1 MFVISS
7 HGMRTA
13 AIVLALLGA
22 TPSPQDPGP
31 RWPQFRGP
39 GARGVAETAT
49 FPDRWSATENVEW
62 KAELPGRGWSS
73 PIVWGNRI
81 FLTTVVSQAELEAPK
96 KGLYF
101 GGDRPQPPRAA
112 QEWWASCLDLASG
125 KTLWK
130 QKVHEGESKGSIHI
144 KNSFASETPV
154 TDGER
159 VYFYFGN
166 LGLFV
171 FDLEGKEV
179 WTKKFEAQRTRN
191 GWGPAAS
198 PVLHGDRIYL
208 VNDNEEK
215 SWLLALEKRT
225 GKEIWRVERDEKSNW
240 ATPYVWENS
249 RRAEIITPGTGK
261 VRAYDLDGKLLWWL
275 SGMSG
280 ITIATPFAEG
290 DLLYVTSGYVG
301 SPLRPIYAIKPGGEG
316 DLSLAKDATSGAS
329 IAWCDWRAAP
339 YNPSTLLYQG
349 RLTVLLDR
357 GALSAYDAKTGKP
370 LFEREKIPDGRGF
383 SASPWAAQGKIYAL
397 NEDGVTFVF
406 KAGDTFELLHS
417 NRLADDDMGMAT
429 PAIAGDRLVLRTSAR
444 IYCIRAAAK

>member
-1 MFVISS
+1 MHFRIC
-7 HGMRTA
+7 A
-13 AIVLALLGA
+13 LVLAFLGA
-22 TPSPQDPGP
+22 AARPQEPEP

-39 GARGVAETAT
+39 GSRGVAEAAT

-73 PIVWGNRI
+73 PIAWGQRI
-81 FLTTVVSQAELEAPK
+81 FLTTVVSRGELEAPK

-101 GGDRPQPPRAA
+101 GGDRAQPPKAE
-112 QEWWASCLDLASG
+112 QEWWAVCLDLATG
-125 KTLWK
+125 KPLWK

-159 VYFYFGN
+159 VYFSFGN
-166 LGLFV
+166 VGLFV

-179 WTKKFEAQRTRN
+179 WSKRFEAQRTRY

-215 SWLLALEKRT
+215 SWLLALEKRS
-225 GKEIWRVERDEKSNW
+225 GREVWRVERDEKSNW
-240 ATPYVWENS
+240 ATPYVWENGKRS
-249 RRAEIITPGTGK
+249 EIITPGTGK
-261 VRAYDLDGKLLWWL
+261 LRSYDLDGKLLWWL
-275 SGMSG
+275 AGMSG

-290 DLLYVTSGYVG
+290 DLLYVSSGYVG
-301 SPLRPIYAIKPGGEG
+301 SPLRPIYALKPGGDG
-316 DLSLAKDATSGAS
+316 DLSLAKDATSSAFV
-329 IAWCDWRAAP
+329 AWCDWRAAP

-383 SASPWAAQGKIYAL
+383 TASPWAAQGKIYAL

-406 KAGDTFELLHS
+406 KAGDAFELLHS

-429 PAIAGDRLVLRTSAR
+429 PAIAGDRLLLRTSSR
-444 IYCIRAAAK
+444 LYCIRAAAKK